1 MRYVNLSTILVYRL
15 VSENVKERFPD
26 YESLIESKLM
36 LPNEVERLKKIDEK
50 TPHESTMMPILWAK
64 KMLTRH
70 AINEKNVITSKLLG
84 VGYLS
89 MIQPGL
95 DEYLAGNRKVLN
107 FSWANFPLAYTQV
120 VIMTVYFYFL
130 AALFRLVFEI
140 IFLHTFKHFIKLRCS
155 FFHNY
160 FSRQHLD
167 SDKVN
172 FILPLYAP
180 FFTMIELFCYLGLAK
195 VAETLLNPFGNDDE
209 DFEVNY
215 IIDRNLQV
223 MIKFSNILA

>member
-1 MRYVNLSTILVYRL
+1 M
-15 VSENVKERFPD
+15 
-26 YESLIESKLM
+26 
-36 LPNEVERLKKIDEK
+36 
-50 TPHESTMMPILWAK
+50 
-64 KMLTRH
+64 
-70 AINEKNVITSKLLG
+70 
-84 VGYLS
+84 
-89 MIQPGL
+89 
-95 DEYLAGNRKVLN
+95 
-107 FSWANFPLAYTQV
+107 
-120 VIMTVYFYFL
+120 
-130 AALFRLVFEI
+130 
-140 IFLHTFKHFIKLRCS
+140 S
-155 FFHNY
+155 FFHNH

-223 MIKFSNILA
+223 INTYQSNSAIYLHENK

>member
-1 MRYVNLSTILVYRL
+1 MNLSLHTDNGAKSILKSLRFKVDIIFFYLKDEKTANLRRTVMRYVNLSTILVYRL

-70 AINEKNVITSKLLG
+70 AVYEKNVITSKLLG

-140 IFLHTFKHFIKLRCS
+140 IF
-155 FFHNY
+155 
-160 FSRQHLD
+160 
-167 SDKVN
+167 VN
-172 FILPLYAP
+172 I
-180 FFTMIELFCYLGLAK
+180 
-195 VAETLLNPFGNDDE
+195 
-209 DFEVNY
+209 
-215 IIDRNLQV
+215 
-223 MIKFSNILA
+223 S